1 MCDRVAGA
9 SCNGVRVWGRCWC
22 RCRCGVVCRRAHR
35 GCPRCGPFAAKACE
49 ALGCRGAAAHHHP
62 RGRRRKRPQASH
74 LSRRRCGC
82 QRARP
87 RARSRVRRRGCWCVR
102 ERVCGGHTALRWE
115 FAAAGW
121 ANAVLVWVWV
131 HTEGCTAAPRC
142 TSPAGA
148 QWPWRRC
155 ADGRHAL
162 TTGCSRDGGVR
173 HRQGANGEVVPSQP
187 PRQLPACLH
196 NRWYQRG
203 CDDGHF
209 YVGYVCDA
217 RVPLSFHA
225 AAWYLTCVLHTH
237 RHSHCRRS
245 EWPSRVCDCAGL

>member
-1 MCDRVAGA
+1 MVRLALQADREGLETRVGRGHRSVAQLSFDVA
-9 SCNGVRVWGRCWC
+9 APAVHPARVVERANVAITHGR
-22 RCRCGVVCRRAHR
+22 AD
-35 GCPRCGPFAAKACE
+35 PRSPT
-49 ALGCRGAAAHHHP
+49 CRGD
-62 RGRRRKRPQASH
+62 
-74 LSRRRCGC
+74 
-82 QRARP
+82 P

-225 AAWYLTCVLHTH
+225 AAWYLTCVLHAH

-245 EWPSRVCDCAGL
+245 EWPPRVCDCAGL